1 MEKLRHLIV
10 SVVGHVD
17 HGKSS
22 ILDRIRQSCIVDT
35 ELGRITQAIGASVV
49 PSERIRELCA
59 SLLKDKQLKVPGLL
73 FIDTPGHAAFTSLRK
88 RGGSLADMA
97 ILVVDINEGF
107 KPQTHEA
114 LQILKQFKTPFVVAA
129 NKVDIIQGWK
139 ADSKCG
145 IFTGQSKELLS
156 ELDKKIYELVASLFE
171 HGFEADRFDRV
182 TDFTKQVAIVPVSAK
197 TGQGIA
203 EMLLVLIGMAQKF
216 LAARLK
222 KTEDEFARG
231 TILEVKEIPGL
242 GTALDVILYS
252 GRLCKQDTLLI
263 GCPNAIIET
272 KVKAL
277 FEPEPLC
284 EVRDKKA
291 SFRSVNCV
299 ESAAAVRLAAPN
311 TEGVVAGM
319 PIIGLKPGRETTSAK
334 NDIEKQIQEVLLNV
348 DSVGIVIKADSLGS
362 IEALLKMLKEKGVK
376 VKSANI
382 GNITKRD
389 ITEAESNIK
398 TEPLNAVI
406 LGFNVRLTKD
416 AELLLAKC
424 PVKIIT
430 NDIIYKLIEDYE
442 AWVEAETRKL
452 QEQELGKLIQPCK
465 FMVLPGYVF
474 RQSNPAIFGVEVL
487 AGVLHTNTPVM
498 NKDGKLISTVKSIQD
513 QQENIELAERGKRVA
528 VSMFNVT
535 IGRQIKEGEL
545 LYSAVPEE
553 HFKEFKRLKHLLNEE
568 QKQILKEIAEIM
580 RKKDSFWG
588 V

>member
-1 MEKLRHLIV
+1 
-10 SVVGHVD
+10 
-17 HGKSS
+17 
-22 ILDRIRQSCIVDT
+22 
-35 ELGRITQAIGASVV
+35 
-49 PSERIRELCA
+49 
-59 SLLKDKQLKVPGLL
+59 
-73 FIDTPGHAAFTSLRK
+73 
-88 RGGSLADMA
+88 
-97 ILVVDINEGF
+97 
-107 KPQTHEA
+107 
-114 LQILKQFKTPFVVAA
+114 
-129 NKVDIIQGWK
+129 
-139 ADSKCG
+139 
-145 IFTGQSKELLS
+145 
-156 ELDKKIYELVASLFE
+156 
-171 HGFEADRFDRV
+171 
-182 TDFTKQVAIVPVSAK
+182 
-197 TGQGIA
+197 
-203 EMLLVLIGMAQKF
+203 
-216 LAARLK
+216 
-222 KTEDEFARG
+222 
-231 TILEVKEIPGL
+231 
-242 GTALDVILYS
+242 
-252 GRLCKQDTLLI
+252 
-263 GCPNAIIET
+263 
-272 KVKAL
+272 
-277 FEPEPLC
+277 
-284 EVRDKKA
+284 
-291 SFRSVNCV
+291 
-299 ESAAAVRLAAPN
+299 
-311 TEGVVAGM
+311 
-319 PIIGLKPGRETTSAK
+319 
-334 NDIEKQIQEVLLNV
+334 
-348 DSVGIVIKADSLGS
+348 VIKADSLGS